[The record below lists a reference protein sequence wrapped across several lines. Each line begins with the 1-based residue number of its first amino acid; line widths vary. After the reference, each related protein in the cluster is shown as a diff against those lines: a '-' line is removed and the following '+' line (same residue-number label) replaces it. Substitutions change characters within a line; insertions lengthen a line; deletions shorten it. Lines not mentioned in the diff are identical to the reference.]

1 MQVDPHI
8 VSTPRTALALDPVRV
23 AERRLGHAV
32 TAQALADKV
41 VELAETNIARHG
53 GPAYCSPALIG
64 RLMRAHE
71 RALVCD
77 LEVRKSNQ
85 HAVAAMVAAHTNGGR
100 TA

>member
-1 MQVDPHI
+1 MQVDQHI
-8 VSTPRTALALDPVRV
+8 VSTPRTAPAQDPVRV

-32 TAQALADKV
+32 EAQGLADKV

-53 GPAYCSPALIG
+53 GPAYCSPTLIG

-85 HAVAAMVAAHTNGGR
+85 YAVAAMIAAHTNGGR

>member
-1 MQVDPHI
+1 MQVDTHI
-8 VSTPRTALALDPVRV
+8 VSTSRTVTALDPVEL
-23 AERRLGHAV
+23 AGRRLGHAV
-32 TAQALADKV
+32 EAQTLADKV

-100 TA
+100 SA

>member
-1 MQVDPHI
+1 VQVDSHI
-8 VSTPRTALALDPVRV
+8 VSTSRTTALDPVRT
-23 AERRLGHAV
+23 AERRLGHAIE
-32 TAQALADKV
+32 AQALADGV

-77 LEVRKSNQ
+77 LEVRKWNQ